1 MGRRLSHL
9 LPPAAAALVLA
20 VAATAAAPKLHLV
33 ASAHGSRGATL
44 KVTTKG
50 LKKVLWL
57 YRFGGVGVAKATG
70 HGVCRAPNG
79 AQTTWAASFPIKRNQ
94 RHVVWTR
101 YDSSDCTFRIHVG
114 GSGTIQIQ
122 LRGA

>member
-9 LPPAAAALVLA
+9 LPLAAAALVLA
-20 VAATAAAPKLHLV
+20 VPAAAAAPKLRLI
-33 ASAHGSRGATL
+33 ASAHGSRSATV

-50 LKKVLWL
+50 LKQVLWL
-57 YRFGGVGVAKATG
+57 YRFGGVGVAKVTG
-70 HGVCRAPNG
+70 HGVCHAPNG

-101 YDSSDCTFRIHVG
+101 FDSSDCAFRIHVG
-114 GSGTIQIQ
+114 GPGTIQIQ